1 MPNLK
6 PPITSAA
13 QALAYAE
20 RIRRAVPVGLDFQ
33 PLMTL
38 YLTDRLPV
46 DEIERARDAGVVAV
60 KLYPAGATT
69 NSDAGVTDLRHVRGV
84 LEALQRLGMPLLVHG
99 EVTDSAIDL
108 FDREAVFIDTQLIPL
123 RRDFPELEDRLR
135 AHHHPRRRAVRGRG
149 GAAHRRRRSPP
160 TTCCTTATRC
170 SPAASGRTTTACRCS
185 SARSHRQA
193 LVAAATSGSDRYFL
207 GTDSAPHAVHLKEH
221 ASGCAGCYTA
231 LSALELYA
239 EAFDVAGCARPPR
252 GLCQFSRPGLL
263 RPAAQHR
270 HGDPAARALDAARV
284 HSFRRDLAQA
294 AAWRRNPDLATGR
307 LNLPESPWTQAT
319 RIALLVDADN
329 VSIDVLRQVLQRL
342 DEAGARLQHRRAYGS
357 VQKAVEFAEICRD
370 HAIRFLPST
379 FAGPNATDIAMA
391 IDAVELMLR
400 QPVQEVVIVSSDMDY
415 SPLIVRLRELGCRV
429 VGYGQQGKS
438 GRDIERDY
446 ERVYDQFTVVGPTKA
461 RPAAKAA
468 RRPAVRR
475 EAAETVAPQAPV
487 AALPVEPRIAPARQ
501 TAPRRRSAAKSA
513 PAAAAMP
520 APIAPSEAH
529 AHPHRAAAPRW
540 PAAVLAVLDACPDLK
555 KGGLVRLNG
564 VAKALREAGL
574 MKKSGKT
581 TSLFKKLEP
590 HFELVPAEK
599 PESVRFLDA

>member
-1 MPNLK
+1 MD
-6 PPITSAA
+6 TS
-13 QALAYAE
+13 
-20 RIRRAVPVGLDFQ
+20 
-33 PLMTL
+33 
-38 YLTDRLPV
+38 
-46 DEIERARDAGVVAV
+46 
-60 KLYPAGATT
+60 
-69 NSDAGVTDLRHVRGV
+69 H
-84 LEALQRLGMPLLVHG
+84 
-99 EVTDSAIDL
+99 
-108 FDREAVFIDTQLIPL
+108 
-123 RRDFPELEDRLR
+123 
-135 AHHHPRRRAVRGRG
+135 
-149 GAAHRRRRSPP
+149 
-160 TTCCTTATRC
+160 
-170 SPAASGRTTTACRCS
+170 
-185 SARSHRQA
+185 
-193 LVAAATSGSDRYFL
+193 
-207 GTDSAPHAVHLKEH
+207 
-221 ASGCAGCYTA
+221 
-231 LSALELYA
+231 
-239 EAFDVAGCARPPR
+239 
-252 GLCQFSRPGLL
+252 
-263 RPAAQHR
+263 
-270 HGDPAARALDAARV
+270 
-284 HSFRRDLAQA
+284 
-294 AAWRRNPDLATGR
+294 
-307 LNLPESPWTQAT
+307 

-475 EAAETVAPQAPV
+475 EAAEPVTPPAPV
-487 AALPVEPRIAPARQ
+487 AASPVEPRLPAARQ
-501 TAPRRRSAAKSA
+501 PAPRRRSAAKSA

-520 APIAPSEAH
+520 APVAPSEAYAH
-529 AHPHRAAAPRW
+529 PHPHPHRAAAPRW